1 MPIPSQ
7 ASIPPPSTHRGDA
20 AVVLA
25 GGGARGAYEAG
36 VLSFVFGELAR
47 RYGVPR
53 VDIVSGTSVGAINGG
68 YLASVLDDPI
78 PGVERLTHLWGAL
91 ELDQVIGFG
100 LMQATK
106 LGRVVV
112 GGRSGAGLF
121 DAKPLTRIVDENMR
135 WQRLVRNLRR
145 GVLKALTIS
154 ATHVATGRP
163 WVFVDRAPD
172 TDLPIG
178 LPPNVMVRP
187 DRIGPQHVLAS
198 AAIPMLFPPVSVR
211 GELFVDGG
219 LRLNTPMSPAIHL
232 GARRLLVVSLASHPY
247 APVEPAFA
255 PGVYPGIAFL
265 LGKILNAFLLDHV
278 NADFIELERYNRI
291 IDDGTALFGP
301 DFADR
306 MNARAIASGRPPRHR
321 IHALAIYP
329 REDIGRIANEHLRR
343 NRPRFGRLLGR
354 GLLKLLDLGEG
365 SDADLV
371 SYLLFDGDYARD
383 LMRMGFEDARARE
396 EELARF
402 FFDPHAPPPEPID
415 DLPNPPDD

>member
-1 MPIPSQ
+1 MPIPTQ
-7 ASIPPPSTHRGDA
+7 ASIPPPSVHRGDA
-20 AVVLA
+20 ALVLA

-47 RYGVPR
+47 RHGIPR

-78 PGVERLTHLWGAL
+78 PGVERLTQLWGGL
-91 ELDQVIGFG
+91 QLDQVIGFG

-106 LGRVVV
+106 LGRVIV
-112 GGRSGAGLF
+112 GGRSGVGLF

-145 GVLKALTIS
+145 GVLKALTVS

-172 TDLPIG
+172 AELPIG
-178 LPPNVMVRP
+178 LPANVVVRP

-232 GARRLLVVSLASHPY
+232 GARRVLVVSLASQPFT
-247 APVEPAFA
+247 PPEPAFA
-255 PGVYPGIAFL
+255 PGVYPGVAFL

-278 NADFIELERYNRI
+278 NADFLELERYNRF

-301 DFADR
+301 SFVDL
-306 MNARAIASGRPPRHR
+306 MNARAVAGGRPPRHR
-321 IHALAIYP
+321 IHALAIHP
-329 REDIGRIANEHLRR
+329 REDIGRVANEHLRR

-383 LMRMGFEDARARE
+383 LMRMGFEDARVRE

-402 FFDPHAPPPEPID
+402 FFDPNAAPPEPAD
-415 DLPNPPDD
+415 DLPNPPND